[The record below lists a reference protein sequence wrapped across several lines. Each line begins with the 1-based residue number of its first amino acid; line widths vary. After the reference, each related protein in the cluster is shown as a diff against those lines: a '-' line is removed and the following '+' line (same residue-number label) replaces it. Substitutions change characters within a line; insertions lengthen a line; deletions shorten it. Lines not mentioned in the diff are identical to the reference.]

1 MIKNILETDFKYEN
15 DKMYRFNKTSKK
27 WTYCNDNKPNIH
39 GYIQICINKKMYLL
53 HRIIYKYFNEDWDI
67 TDISKDNI
75 IDHFNNDTLDNRIE
89 NLRVLSNSQNN
100 RNAKKRKNCINSKYI
115 GVRKC
120 SKNKWRAEIRIDGK
134 KKHLGQF
141 ETELEAAEV
150 YKKKYDEIMNNI

>member
-1 MIKNILETDFKYEN
+1 MIKNILNCNFKYEDN
-15 DKMYRFNKTSKK
+15 KMYRFNKIKK
-27 WTYCNDNKPNIH
+27 VWTCCSDLKPRPK
-39 GYIQICINKKMYLL
+39 YIRIEINKKYYPL

-134 KKHLGQF
+134 KKHVGQF

-150 YKKKYDEIMNNI
+150 YKKKYDESMNNI